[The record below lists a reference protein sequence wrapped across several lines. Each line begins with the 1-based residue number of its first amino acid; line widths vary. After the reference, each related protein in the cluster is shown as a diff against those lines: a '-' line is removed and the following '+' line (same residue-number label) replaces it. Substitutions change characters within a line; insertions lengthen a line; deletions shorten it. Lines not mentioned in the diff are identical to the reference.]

1 MDERGIDDRENDSFE
16 YMEDRLK
23 ARTRAF
29 AIRVFKLCRSLES
42 DEQGRIVGRQL
53 MRSASSVAANYRAV
67 CRCRS
72 HADFVAKLSI
82 VVEEID
88 ESAFWIEFV
97 ADIGLMKQDR
107 VEGVL
112 QEANELLAI
121 FAKSQHTARRNAAGA
136 K

>member
-1 MDERGIDDRENDSFE
+1 
-16 YMEDRLK
+16 
-23 ARTRAF
+23 RAF
-29 AIRVFKLCRSLES
+29 ALRVLKLSRSLES
-42 DEQGRIVGRQL
+42 DQHGRIVGGQL
-53 MRSASSVAANYRAV
+53 MRSASSVAANYRSV

-112 QEANELLAI
+112 QEADELLAI
-121 FAKSQHTARRNAAGA
+121 CPRSQHTAR
-136 K
+136 